1 MRLRAKIAFA
11 IFALL
16 FSRGT
21 TTAVGQQKPQWMPG
35 QVGLNAGILPSPGI
49 TYANITANYDAN
61 TYNAFNGKAVP
72 AVGTYDAWAGSM

>member
-1 MRLRAKIAFA
+1 
-11 IFALL
+11 
-16 FSRGT
+16 
-21 TTAVGQQKPQWMPG
+21 MPG